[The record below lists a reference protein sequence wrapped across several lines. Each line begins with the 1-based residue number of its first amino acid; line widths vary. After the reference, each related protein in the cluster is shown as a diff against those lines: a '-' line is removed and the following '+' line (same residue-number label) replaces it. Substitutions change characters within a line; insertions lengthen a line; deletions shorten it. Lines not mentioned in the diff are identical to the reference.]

1 MRNGNWS
8 DEIYTGNLPYTLI
21 KPIFKLTFKAK
32 NHFEMLGLTFRK
44 ITFSLNYRRELEGI
58 SNPES

>member
-21 KPIFKLTFKAK
+21 KQIFKLTFEAK
-32 NHFEMLGLTFRK
+32 NHFEMLDLTVRK
-44 ITFSLNYRRELEGI
+44 ITFSPNYR
-58 SNPES
+58 

>member
-21 KPIFKLTFKAK
+21 KQIFKLTFEAK
-32 NHFEMLGLTFRK
+32 HHFEMLDLTVRK
-44 ITFSLNYRRELEGI
+44 ITFSPNYR
-58 SNPES
+58 